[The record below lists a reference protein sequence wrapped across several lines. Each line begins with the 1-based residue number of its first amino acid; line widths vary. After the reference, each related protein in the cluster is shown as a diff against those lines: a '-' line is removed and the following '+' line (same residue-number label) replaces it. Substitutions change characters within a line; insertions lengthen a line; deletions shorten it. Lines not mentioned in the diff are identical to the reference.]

1 MKLHSIDSDRGALQK
16 FLQDLICDAGSPQEV
31 DVLVEALNSLRGSAG
46 FGSEAELEQ
55 RQCRRGLNQR
65 GQPRQ
70 ESVGDR
76 NVARGRNPM
85 QRDAEQNHGEH
96 RDPKT
101 RDGYARERD
110 QHHQ

>member
-55 RQCRRGLNQR
+55 RFRVEHGKAD
-65 GQPRQ
+65 GK
-70 ESVGDR
+70 
-76 NVARGRNPM
+76 
-85 QRDAEQNHGEH
+85 AEGKAN
-96 RDPKT
+96 
-101 RDGYARERD
+101 
-110 QHHQ
+110 